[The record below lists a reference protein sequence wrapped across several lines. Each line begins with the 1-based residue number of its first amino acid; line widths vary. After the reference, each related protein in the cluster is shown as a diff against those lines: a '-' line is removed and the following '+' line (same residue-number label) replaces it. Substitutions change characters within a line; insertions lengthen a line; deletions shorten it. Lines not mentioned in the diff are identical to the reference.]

1 MKTGPMFSRQNSYK
15 IAIIGTGGFATGD
28 VLYICNDIGYKM
40 IVFIDPV
47 NRYPDQK
54 DIFGYPLLGED
65 EISGLEEE
73 DYNFI
78 IAIGDNKYR
87 KAYFLKHNKLKY
99 TNVIHPSSSIG
110 FMQLKSIDKT
120 VGNII
125 AAGARFANNI
135 VFGNFGIYNFNCT
148 IGHDCI
154 LNDFINVSPGSNVS
168 GKVILKEGVLVGTN
182 ASIREGHS
190 IDNRLNIGAYAIVGA
205 GAVVLKD
212 VPSNITVIGTPA
224 RIVE

>member
-28 VLYICNDIGYKM
+28 ILYICNDIGYKK
-40 IVFIDPV
+40 IVFVDPV
-47 NRYPDQK
+47 NRYPTSK

-135 VFGNFGIYNFNCT
+135 LFGNFGVFNFNCT
-148 IGHDCI
+148 VGHDCV
-154 LNDFINVSPGSNVS
+154 LFDYINISPGANVS
-168 GKVILKEGVLVGTN
+168 GKVILEECSFIGTN
-182 ASIREGHS
+182 AAIREGHS
-190 IDNRLNIGAYAIVGA
+190 TDHKLKIGSHAVIGA
-205 GAVVLKD
+205 GAVVLND
-212 VPSNITVIGTPA
+212 VPSQKTVVGIPA
-224 RIVE
+224 KIVK